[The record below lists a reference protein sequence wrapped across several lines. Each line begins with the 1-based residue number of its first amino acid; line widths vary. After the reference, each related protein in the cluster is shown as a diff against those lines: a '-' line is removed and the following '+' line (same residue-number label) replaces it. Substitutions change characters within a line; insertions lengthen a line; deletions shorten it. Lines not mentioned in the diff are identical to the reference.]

1 MLMNSDELSILLSE
15 EFRALVAE
23 HAERDPLQVALDRR
37 IPHAALVASQLKY
50 RRRAQRK
57 LPSYVEAGCL
67 FPPRAFE
74 QASSEA
80 AAATKHL
87 AGDSLLDLTCGLG
100 VDTLHFSR
108 SFRRVVALERDPELA
123 TITRE
128 NLRRLG
134 ANHVEVICTSA
145 EEYLARCEEHFDW
158 VYADPDRRS
167 AEGRK
172 LVRLED
178 CSPDVVALRPL
189 IERVAPRLC
198 LKNSPLFDVDE
209 AFRYFPEA
217 QVEVISLRDECKEVI
232 IRVEGSEPKLVAEA
246 VGIGR
251 VEVPLAER
259 DATPSSEGFDPAR
272 YRWLIVPDVALQ
284 KARLVCHHLRPV
296 AFVASENGFAFA
308 EEYPEAVLGRVMEIA
323 EIVPYKPKELKKEMK
338 GTKAE
343 LWKRDFPLSLEEIR
357 RQTGVRE
364 GADLRLAFTKIDGKN
379 WMIRLK

>member
-1 MLMNSDELSILLSE
+1 
-15 EFRALVAE
+15 
-23 HAERDPLQVALDRR
+23 
-37 IPHAALVASQLKY
+37 
-50 RRRAQRK
+50 
-57 LPSYVEAGCL
+57 
-67 FPPRAFE
+67 
-74 QASSEA
+74 
-80 AAATKHL
+80 
-87 AGDSLLDLTCGLG
+87 
-100 VDTLHFSR
+100 
-108 SFRRVVALERDPELA
+108 
-123 TITRE
+123 
-128 NLRRLG
+128 
-134 ANHVEVICTSA
+134 
-145 EEYLARCEEHFDW
+145 
-158 VYADPDRRS
+158 
-167 AEGRK
+167 
-172 LVRLED
+172 
-178 CSPDVVALRPL
+178 
-189 IERVAPRLC
+189 

-259 DATPSSEGFDPAR
+259 DATPSSEGFDPER

-296 AFVASENGFAFA
+296 AYVASENGFAFA